1 MSTLSYKPLP
11 PRPLTGARPAPDPCP
26 SDPDCP
32 RLIRL
37 EERLDFLQQ
46 WQRITESDLRSIRET
61 LAQVKLLMSLTLGS
75 GGLSLLTLIAALVRF
90 LQGQP

>member
-1 MSTLSYKPLP
+1 MSIPSYKPLP
-11 PRPLTGARPAPDPCP
+11 SRPLAAGRLACP
-26 SDPDCP
+26 PDPDCP
-32 RLIRL
+32 PLIRL
-37 EERLDFLQQ
+37 EEKMDFLQQ